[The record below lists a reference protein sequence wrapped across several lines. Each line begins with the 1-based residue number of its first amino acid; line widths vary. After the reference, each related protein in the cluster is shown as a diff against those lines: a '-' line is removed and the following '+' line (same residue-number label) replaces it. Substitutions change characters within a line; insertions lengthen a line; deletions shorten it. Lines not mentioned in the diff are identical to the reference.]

1 MAVSVGMA
9 VGEGGTA
16 VGMGVCDGGGVWLGT
31 VGTVK
36 GVLVGAWVR
45 ASAWVR
51 AGACDGAGG
60 GVWLGGGV
68 GEGGFVP
75 VGRIVEVAVCL
86 RPGLGELNT
95 IGVAVGDGEALGLV
109 AATSRVGEASA
120 I

>member
-1 MAVSVGMA
+1 MSVAMA

-31 VGTVK
+31 GGKVK
-36 GVLVGAWVR
+36 GVPVGAWI
-45 ASAWVR
+45 R
-51 AGACDGAGG
+51 AGVCNGAGV
-60 GVWLGGGV
+60 GVRLGGGV
-68 GEGGFVP
+68 GEGGFVT
-75 VGRIVEVAVCL
+75 VGGIVEAAVRL

>member
-1 MAVSVGMA
+1 MSVGMA

-31 VGTVK
+31 GGKVK

-45 ASAWVR
+45 AGAWIR
-51 AGACDGAGG
+51 AGVCNGAGV
-60 GVWLGGGV
+60 GVRLGGGV
-68 GEGGFVP
+68 GEGGFVT
-75 VGRIVEVAVCL
+75 VGGIVEAAVRL